1 MRILNSY
8 AANYGIATG
17 YVSVS
22 EDGTNW
28 TQITTYSNSATAAL
42 AEWDIDL
49 SFNTN
54 YYKYYR
60 IGVSTKHAT
69 YVAIGELYLTAF
81 TRDKQESTS
90 SDYDFYQYETVY
102 KSTKLTTSVEV
113 PYTIPTLSSNG
124 TMGGS
129 TFACTSANDY
139 TYTYDLFYNGSGSV
153 LLSNTGTWISWY
165 YPSPVRIT
173 NLIIDFQNIRAPGM
187 SGKLQASNDNST
199 WTDLTS
205 FLEDDE
211 YLDGLDITPTGHN
224 FYSYYRITVDS
235 IPYSSSKIYLMDLQ
249 QNYMK
254 PI

>member
-42 AEWDIDL
+42 AEWNIDL

-90 SDYDFYQYETVY
+90 SDYDFYQDETVY
-102 KSTKLTTSVEV
+102 KSTKLITSVEV

-129 TFACTSANDY
+129 TFACTSA
-139 TYTYDLFYNGSGSV
+139 YDLSRTYMFFDGTTTILSKVGS
-153 LLSNTGTWISWY
+153 WISWY
-165 YPSPVRIT
+165 YPTPVKIT
-173 NLIIDFQNIRAPGM
+173 SIIIDFENLNSTTIT
-187 SGKLQASNDNST
+187 GKLQASNDNSN

-205 FLEDDE
+205 FSEDDE
-211 YLDGLDITPTGHN
+211 VMDGVNITPISSD
-224 FYSYYRITVDS
+224 FYSYYRITVDN
-235 IPYSSSKIYLMDLQ
+235 IPSGNTYIYLMDLQ